1 MTKAGEGEAR
11 KLREENPVDA
21 DAGEFAVRRIWFR
34 RRAETRAGFG
44 PRASPMRLASI
55 LPRASVESV
64 PVAAAPDGT
73 WIELAGLIGR
83 EAPRMKVALPW
94 LMAHGGHLAERA
106 AAWSG
111 PRYRE
116 SEFSFLPPVVRP
128 HSFRGFFAFEEHA
141 RAVRA
146 RRGLAMPAEWYETP
160 AFYFAN
166 HNALV
171 GHNVAVAAP
180 AGCGELDYELE
191 LGVVIG
197 HGGRDIAVARAWEH
211 VAGFT
216 IVNDLT
222 ARDLQR
228 SEQAVG
234 LGPAKSKDF
243 GTAVGPW
250 LVTRDVMADRIEG
263 EKLTLE
269 MVARRNG
276 RELSRGNV
284 ASLYHSIPRL
294 IAQASRDAELYP
306 GDLIGTG
313 TVGTGSLMDLGA
325 DQVGRWLKPGEVIE
339 LEVERIGL
347 LRTRIAQRKYS

>member
-1 MTKAGEGEAR
+1 
-11 KLREENPVDA
+11 
-21 DAGEFAVRRIWFR
+21 
-34 RRAETRAGFG
+34 
-44 PRASPMRLASI
+44 MRLASI

-83 EAPRMKVALPW
+83 EAPRMKGALPW
-94 LMAHGGHLAERA
+94 LMAHGGNLAERA

-146 RRGLAMPAEWYETP
+146 RRGLAMPAEWYDTP

-180 AGCGELDYELE
+180 AGCVELDYELE

-306 GDLIGTG
+306 GDLISTG
-313 TVGTGSLMDLGA
+313 TVGTGSLMDIGA
-325 DQVGRWLKPGEVIE
+325 EKVGGWLKPGEVIE

-347 LRTRIAQRKYS
+347 LRTRVSARS